1 MNPLGREFY
10 QRPDVVQIAR
20 ELLGK
25 VLHTRI
31 GEDLTSG
38 IITEVEAYKAPE
50 DKASHAYGGRRT
62 KRTETMYKDG
72 GRAYVYLCYGIHH
85 LVNVVTGPSDVAH
98 AVLIRSVQ
106 PLKGTE
112 VMLARRGKSRVDP
125 LLTAGPGRLSEAL
138 GIDRNLDGD
147 SLINEEKIWIT
158 EGIHVEDR
166 LITASPRVG
175 IDYAEEWV
183 DKPWRF
189 TIKGN
194 QWVSG

>member
-1 MNPLGREFY
+1 MKPLGREFY
-10 QRPDVVQIAR
+10 CRSDVVQVAR

-25 VLHTRI
+25 VLNTRI
-31 GEDLTSG
+31 GGALTSG

-62 KRTETMYKDG
+62 KRTQTMYKEG
-72 GRAYVYLCYGIHH
+72 GCAYVYLCYGIHH
-85 LVNVVTGPSDVAH
+85 LVNVVTGPQNMAH

-106 PLKGTE
+106 PLQGQE
-112 VMLARRGKSRVDP
+112 VMLKRWKKVRVDP
-125 LLTAGPGRLSEAL
+125 LLTAGPGRLSVAL
-138 GIDRNLDGD
+138 GIDRNLDGYD
-147 SLINEEKIWIT
+147 LLQDKTIWIS
-158 EGIHVEDR
+158 EGIHMDES
-166 LITASPRVG
+166 LIISSPRIG